1 MSDESSNVIVSVIIP
16 VHNAAEYIA
25 KTLTTV
31 LSQSLK
37 EIEIILVND
46 SSTDNTLDIV
56 NKIASE
62 DSRVRVITNPSNVGG
77 GESRNIGLRIATGEY
92 IIFLDDDDYADKEML
107 KRMSDR
113 ATALQT
119 DVVICRCQ
127 SVDLQTNTRSPMPL
141 SAREDLLPEKEVFSS
156 REIADDFFRAFIW
169 WPWDKLFR
177 REAILASGLEF
188 QPLRTTNDLYFVCCF
203 MLLANRISLL
213 DEILISHTIHR
224 AESLSSTR
232 EDSWHCALQA
242 LTSLRL
248 FMQDRDLL
256 ASRSRDFNNYAV
268 VFLEWHLNTISGSTF
283 NPLFKQVKSFILSL
297 EIDRDDFYDD
307 FIKAAYGR
315 IVNQTAE
322 EYIFSLKDRALRELE
337 HAQMMNSTLQEEMTS
352 LKQSTVSQRSE
363 IDVLKAQ
370 VSDKTTIIHELE
382 QRNARLEDEYQTQ
395 QQKLLS
401 IENAYHELTQRYTD
415 LVSSLSW
422 KMTKPLRLV
431 KEITARK
438 KS

>member
-1 MSDESSNVIVSVIIP
+1 M
-16 VHNAAEYIA
+16 
-25 KTLTTV
+25 
-31 LSQSLK
+31 
-37 EIEIILVND
+37 
-46 SSTDNTLDIV
+46 
-56 NKIASE
+56 
-62 DSRVRVITNPSNVGG
+62 
-77 GESRNIGLRIATGEY
+77 
-92 IIFLDDDDYADKEML
+92 
-107 KRMSDR
+107 
-113 ATALQT
+113 
-119 DVVICRCQ
+119 
-127 SVDLQTNTRSPMPL
+127 
-141 SAREDLLPEKEVFSS
+141 
-156 REIADDFFRAFIW
+156 
-169 WPWDKLFR
+169 
-177 REAILASGLEF
+177 GLEF
-188 QPLRTTNDLYFVCCF
+188 QPLRTTNDLYFVSCF
-203 MLLANRISLL
+203 MLLANRISLV

-232 EDSWHCALQA
+232 EDSWHCALEA

-268 VFLEWHLNTISGSTF
+268 VFLEWHLNTISGGTF
-283 NPLFKQVKSFILSL
+283 NPLFNEVKSFILSL

-307 FIKAAYGR
+307 FIKAAYAR
-315 IVNQTAE
+315 IVNQSAE

-352 LKQSTVSQRSE
+352 LKQSAVSQRSE

-370 VSDKTTIIHELE
+370 VGDKTTIIHELE
-382 QRNARLEDEYQTQ
+382 QRNAHLEDEYQTQ

-401 IENAYHELTQRYTD
+401 IENAYQELTQRYTD

>member
-1 MSDESSNVIVSVIIP
+1 M
-16 VHNAAEYIA
+16 
-25 KTLTTV
+25 
-31 LSQSLK
+31 
-37 EIEIILVND
+37 
-46 SSTDNTLDIV
+46 
-56 NKIASE
+56 
-62 DSRVRVITNPSNVGG
+62 
-77 GESRNIGLRIATGEY
+77 
-92 IIFLDDDDYADKEML
+92 
-107 KRMSDR
+107 
-113 ATALQT
+113 
-119 DVVICRCQ
+119 
-127 SVDLQTNTRSPMPL
+127 
-141 SAREDLLPEKEVFSS
+141 
-156 REIADDFFRAFIW
+156 
-169 WPWDKLFR
+169 
-177 REAILASGLEF
+177 
-188 QPLRTTNDLYFVCCF
+188 
-203 MLLANRISLL
+203 
-213 DEILISHTIHR
+213 
-224 AESLSSTR
+224 
-232 EDSWHCALQA
+232 
-242 LTSLRL
+242 
-248 FMQDRDLL
+248 
-256 ASRSRDFNNYAV
+256 
-268 VFLEWHLNTISGSTF
+268 
-283 NPLFKQVKSFILSL
+283 FKQVKSFILSL

>member
-25 KTLTTV
+25 ETLTTV
-31 LSQSLK
+31 LAQSLK

-56 NKIASE
+56 TKIASE

-77 GESRNIGLRIATGEY
+77 GESRNIGLRVATGEY

-127 SVDLQTNTRSPMPL
+127 SIDLQTNTRSPMPL

-177 REAILASGLEF
+177 REAILAMGLEF
-188 QPLRTTNDLYFVCCF
+188 QPLRTTNDLYFVSCF
-203 MLLANRISLL
+203 MLLANRISLV

-232 EDSWHCALQA
+232 ENSWHCALQA
-242 LTSLRL
+242 LTSLR
-248 FMQDRDLL
+248 
-256 ASRSRDFNNYAV
+256 RDFNNYAV

-283 NPLFKQVKSFILSL
+283 NPLFNQVKSFILSL

-315 IVNQTAE
+315 IVNQSAE

-382 QRNARLEDEYQTQ
+382 QRNTRLEEEYQTQ